1 MTFQRTTKEKP
12 PINSLLTHSGILYH
26 LSIWISVSYAT
37 LINIHYGTPYY
48 WQDMSSSTLLDPL
61 YVLRRGNNLLFIYI
75 YIKPVYCFRQMHFFL
90 VFLFDGI
97 SYTLQMLSLKKK
109 YFESHGIGT
118 IKNFS
123 EYIFFC
129 ITFFF

>member
-1 MTFQRTTKEKP
+1 
-12 PINSLLTHSGILYH
+12 
-26 LSIWISVSYAT
+26 
-37 LINIHYGTPYY
+37 
-48 WQDMSSSTLLDPL
+48 
-61 YVLRRGNNLLFIYI
+61 
-75 YIKPVYCFRQMHFFL
+75 MHFFL

-129 ITFFF
+129 ITFFFLSGTTSC